1 MKRFARNYV
10 NPKSVIGFG
19 GVRNLTRSTGLPQK
33 KVKDALQKQNTYV
46 VHREAKRPR
55 TYNPF
60 VLYKKRDLLQ
70 ADLIDMSSL
79 AQWNNGYKW
88 VLIVVDAFSR
98 KCWIRKLE
106 NKTADLVLAKFREIF
121 AETGKFERLMSDAGS
136 EFIAR
141 QFKAFLRKNKIKFI
155 RGNPHAPHVER
166 LNRTIQGRLF
176 KYMTQNETKKW
187 ISGIHDVVRSYNSRY
202 HTTIKMCPNRADLDQ
217 HRNKVI
223 ANLSEYYDKSFQK
236 RKEPQFKVGDVVS
249 IQKLKGVFAKGYEKV
264 FTEELFKIKKVH
276 TKLPIP
282 QYTLGEYYGNKLL
295 AGRFYE
301 NELQKADY
309 EVFKIEKVLDQRQN
323 VETNDEEVYVKWMG
337 WPDRYNQWISKS
349 LIEKDY
355 TSTGDSRENESDQQ
369 K

>member
-19 GVRNLTRSTGLPQK
+19 GVRNLTRNTGLSSK
-33 KVKDALQKQNTYV
+33 KVKEALQKQNTYV

-79 AQWNNGYKW
+79 ASWNQGHKW
-88 VLIVVDAFSR
+88 ILIVVDAFSR
-98 KCWIRKLE
+98 KCWVRKLK
-106 NKTADLVLAKFREIF
+106 NKTADLVLEKFKEIF
-121 AETGKFERLMSDAGS
+121 AETGNFGRLMSDAGS
-136 EFIAR
+136 EFIAK
-141 QFKAFLRKNKIKFI
+141 QFKAFLRKKKIKFV

-176 KYMTQNETKKW
+176 KFMTHNETKKW
-187 ISGIHDVVRSYNSRY
+187 TDAIHSVVHSYNSRY
-202 HTTIKMCPNRADLDQ
+202 HSTIKMSPNRADLDM
-217 HRNKVI
+217 HRNKVVE
-223 ANLSEYYDKSFQK
+223 NLTRYYDKSFQK
-236 RKEPQFKVGDVVS
+236 RREPKFRVGDIVS
-249 IQKLKGVFAKGYEKV
+249 IQKEKGVFAKGYGKV

-282 QYTLGEYYGNKLL
+282 QYTLGEYTGNKLL
-295 AGRFYE
+295 QGRFYE

-309 EVFKIEKVLDQRQN
+309 EVFKIEKILAERQSA
-323 VETNDEEVYVKWMG
+323 ETEEPEIYVKWMG
-337 WPDRYNQWISKS
+337 WPDKYNQWIAKS
-349 LIEKDY
+349 LVEKDY
-355 TSTGDSRENESDQQ
+355 SSSTPEKQEDEPES
-369 K
+369 